1 MSRNKA
7 LLGSNPQKIDK
18 NIGLPKSNRIFNG
31 QCQTA
36 VNVLMS

>member
-1 MSRNKA
+1 MSPNEA
-7 LLGSNPQKIDK
+7 LLDKILQKIDK
-18 NIGLPKSNRIFNG
+18 NIGLPKSIRIVNG

>member
-7 LLGSNPQKIDK
+7 LFDTNPQKMDK
-18 NIGLPKSNRIFNG
+18 NIGLPKSSRIFNG